1 MRSLSSRL
9 ALGVAVAATAGLV
22 TLGAPAAGA
31 ATGVLIWTG
40 PDGDT
45 PIPMPADDQCF
56 PTPGATGSANY
67 TTADAFVFTDAN
79 CTTGL
84 EAGSF
89 SAFQTFAGEF
99 SSIRVRTPAG

>member
-1 MRSLSSRL
+1 MRSLSSRVAL
-9 ALGVAVAATAGLV
+9 AVAVAATAGLV
-22 TLGAPAAGA
+22 TVGAPAAGA

-67 TTADAFVFTDAN
+67 TTADAFVFTDAA

-89 SAFQTFAGEF
+89 SAFQTFTGEF
-99 SSIRVRTPAG
+99 SSIRVRTPAN